1 MSHLGRTPPLPPK
14 GTPTFYELKLVKDRM
29 PNPPP
34 PGGRE
39 QTLSFHARQGENR
52 FTIETRARV
61 VSLAPGKVWVEA
73 SSQQGCAA
81 CQSQSTCGA
90 SGLGKF
96 FNRNKPPVALACDLA
111 VQPGDSLVLNLAESD
126 LLRAGLLAYLLPALL
141 SVLGALAATHFE
153 LGDAAAAAAMA
164 AGFAAGLGIARVFA
178 RAPHFH
184 ISRPTDSPTP
194 GDPHD

>member
-1 MSHLGRTPPLPPK
+1 M
-14 GTPTFYELKLVKDRM
+14 
-29 PNPPP
+29 
-34 PGGRE
+34 
-39 QTLSFHARQGENR
+39 
-52 FTIETRARV
+52 IETRARV
-61 VSLAPGKVWVEA
+61 VSIAPGKVWIEA

-81 CQSQSTCGA
+81 CQSQARCGV

-96 FNRNKPPVALACDLA
+96 LGRYKPPVALACDLA
-111 VQPGDSLVLNLAESD
+111 VQPGDSLVLNLAEAD

-141 SVLGALAATHFE
+141 SVAGALAATLAG

-164 AGFAAGLGIARVFA
+164 ASFAAGLVIARVFA
-178 RAPHFH
+178 RTPHFH

>member
-1 MSHLGRTPPLPPK
+1 MKERTLGL
-14 GTPTFYELKLVKDRM
+14 Y
-29 PNPPP
+29 
-34 PGGRE
+34 
-39 QTLSFHARQGENR
+39 ARQGTRR

-61 VSLAPGKVWVEA
+61 VSVDSGKVWVEA

-81 CQSQSTCGA
+81 CHAQNSCGV

-96 FNRNKPPVALACDLA
+96 LGRNKPPVALSCDLA

-141 SVLGALAATHFE
+141 SVAGAVAATLAGF
-153 LGDAAAAAAMA
+153 GDAAAAAAMA
-164 AGFAAGLGIARVFA
+164 AGFAGGLVIAKMFS
-178 RAPHFH
+178 RAPRFH
-184 ISRPTDSPTP
+184 ISRHNAHPTQ

>member
-1 MSHLGRTPPLPPK
+1 MSHIGRTPPLPHK

-34 PGGRE
+34 PGGSERA
-39 QTLSFHARQGENR
+39 LSANR

-61 VSLAPGKVWVEA
+61 VSTASGKVWVEA
-73 SSQQGCAA
+73 GSQQGCAA
-81 CQSQSTCGA
+81 CQSQSSCGV

-96 FNRNKPPVALACDLA
+96 LGRNKPPVALACDLA
-111 VQPGDSLVLNLAESD
+111 VQPGDSLVLNIAESD

-141 SVLGALAATHFE
+141 SVLGALAATHFA
-153 LGDAAAAAAMA
+153 LGDAAAAAAMV

-184 ISRPTDSPTP
+184 ISRHTAHPTP

>member
-1 MSHLGRTPPLPPK
+1 M
-14 GTPTFYELKLVKDRM
+14 
-29 PNPPP
+29 
-34 PGGRE
+34 
-39 QTLSFHARQGENR
+39 
-52 FTIETRARV
+52 IETRARV
-61 VSLAPGKVWVEA
+61 VSITPGKVWVEA

-81 CQSQSTCGA
+81 CQSQASCGV

-111 VQPGDSLVLNLAESD
+111 LAPGDSLVLNLAEAD

-141 SVLGALAATHFE
+141 SVAGAIVATLFG
-153 LGDAAAAAAMA
+153 LGDAAAAGAML
-164 AGFAAGLGIARVFA
+164 AGFAAGLVAARVFA
-178 RAPHFH
+178 RAPRFQ

>member
-1 MSHLGRTPPLPPK
+1 M
-14 GTPTFYELKLVKDRM
+14 
-29 PNPPP
+29 
-34 PGGRE
+34 
-39 QTLSFHARQGENR
+39 
-52 FTIETRARV
+52 IETRARV
-61 VSLAPGKVWVEA
+61 VSIAPGKVWIEA

-81 CQSQSTCGA
+81 CQSQARCGV

-96 FNRNKPPVALACDLA
+96 LGRNKPPVALSCDLA
-111 VQPGDSLVLNLAESD
+111 VQPGDSLVLNIAESV

-141 SVLGALAATHFE
+141 SVLGALAATPFD
-153 LGDAAAAAAMA
+153 LGDAAAATATV

-178 RAPHFH
+178 RAPRFH

>member
-1 MSHLGRTPPLPPK
+1 MSDIGRIPPLSHK

-39 QTLSFHARQGENR
+39 KTLSPNR
-52 FTIETRARV
+52 SMIETRARV
-61 VSLAPGKVWVEA
+61 VSTTPGKVWVEA
-73 SSQQGCAA
+73 GSQQGCAA
-81 CQSQSTCGA
+81 CHAQSSCGV

-96 FNRNKPPVALACDLA
+96 FNRNKPPVALSCDLA
-111 VQPGDSLVLNLAESD
+111 VQPGDSLVLNIAESD

-153 LGDAAAAAAMA
+153 FGDAAAAAAMV
-164 AGFAAGLGIARVFA
+164 AGFAAGLGVARVLA

-194 GDPHD
+194 GDTHD

>member
-1 MSHLGRTPPLPPK
+1 
-14 GTPTFYELKLVKDRM
+14 M

-34 PGGRE
+34 PGGS
-39 QTLSFHARQGENR
+39 TLEGIKERTLGPNR
-52 FTIETRARV
+52 STIETRARV
-61 VSLAPGKVWVEA
+61 VSLGHGKVWVEA

-81 CQSQSTCGA
+81 CHSQSTCGV

-111 VQPGDSLVLNLAESD
+111 VQPGDSLVLNLAGSD

-141 SVLGALAATHFE
+141 SVAGAIAATLAG
-153 LGDAAAAAAMA
+153 LGDAAAAVAMA
-164 AGFAAGLGIARVFA
+164 AGFAAGLGIARAFS
-178 RAPHFH
+178 RAPRFH

>member
-1 MSHLGRTPPLPPK
+1 RIPPLPHK
-14 GTPTFYELKLVKDRM
+14 GTPTLYQLKLVKDRM

-39 QTLSFHARQGENR
+39 PTLSQNR
-52 FTIETRARV
+52 STIETRARV
-61 VSLAPGKVWVEA
+61 VSTSSGKGWVEA

-81 CQSQSTCGA
+81 CQSQSSCGV

-111 VQPGDSLVLNLAESD
+111 VQPGDSLVLSLAEAD

-141 SVLGALAATHFE
+141 SVAGAIAATLAG

-164 AGFAAGLGIARVFA
+164 AGFAAGLIVARVFA
-178 RAPHFH
+178 RAPRFH

>member
-1 MSHLGRTPPLPPK
+1 MSHLVRTPPL
-14 GTPTFYELKLVKDRM
+14 

-39 QTLSFHARQGENR
+39 QTLGPLRS
-52 FTIETRARV
+52 TIETRARV
-61 VSLAPGKVWVEA
+61 VSLDHGKVWVEA

-81 CQSQSTCGA
+81 CQSQASCGV

-111 VQPGDSLVLNLAESD
+111 VHPGDSLVLNLAESD

-141 SVLGALAATHFE
+141 SVAGAIAATLAG
-153 LGDAAAAAAMA
+153 LGDAAAAAAMV

-184 ISRPTDSPTP
+184 ISRPTAQPTQ